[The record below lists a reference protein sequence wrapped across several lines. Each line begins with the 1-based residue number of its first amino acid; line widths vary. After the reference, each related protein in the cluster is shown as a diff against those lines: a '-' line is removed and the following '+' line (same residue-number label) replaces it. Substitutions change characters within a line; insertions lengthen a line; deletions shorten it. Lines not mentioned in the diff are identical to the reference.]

1 MEENFASD
9 LNDLNIDISDITSDV
24 TPEFLKEHKIDE
36 MISSFAEMGELYSVL
51 LDTNGRMLL
60 TPTGPTAYLGE
71 FHEIISN
78 PKYHAKYM
86 DNLKC
91 LNDTKKPMYEEIDD
105 GNPHSRLST
114 APIFVNGS
122 LVATW
127 VMYSRTEQQTM
138 RLFKAHDRQR
148 VFAEALSELITRLTI
163 NSRITDNDKQVQSEL
178 EFEHE
183 AKLIIEEIL
192 DVLSKGDKK
201 NIYELY
207 ERVGRLLDVDYIVY
221 YEFDFDHPGKMNL
234 KDYWAKIG
242 KGDEAEQGFVWDH
255 DHYSPDVQDLI
266 KQDCFIL
273 DSKSMTNRMR
283 VEVFGNKTRAIMVFP
298 VFIGKTYT
306 GRLIFIE
313 SSKERVWTD
322 EEISFARDVT
332 DFISR
337 NLTIEKRMGVAVMN
351 RKTFKAML
359 EAMPV
364 MAMIRSVKTGK
375 ILFANSAMRER
386 LGEEIVGQDS
396 YQILPK
402 ASTTFKDLEKMTE
415 HKHRPVTFTRYIE
428 KLGGIYNIIESSL
441 DKYKDERCKVVLFY
455 PE

>member
-1 MEENFASD
+1 MEETLAS
-9 LNDLNIDISDITSDV
+9 DLNIDISDITSDV
-24 TPEFLKEHKIDE
+24 TPEFLKEHRIDE

-51 LDTNGRMLL
+51 LDMKGRMLL
-60 TPTGPTAYLGE
+60 PPTGPTAFLGE

-91 LNDTKKPMYEEIDD
+91 LMDTKKPMYEEIDD

-114 APIFVNGS
+114 APIFVNGT

-148 VFAEALSELITRLTI
+148 IFAEALSELITRLTI
-163 NSRITDNDKQVQSEL
+163 DSRITDNEKQVQNEL
-178 EFEHE
+178 EFERE
-183 AKLIIEEIL
+183 AKLIIEDIFE
-192 DVLSKGDKK
+192 VLSKGNKK
-201 NIYELY
+201 NISELY

-221 YEFDFDHPGKMNL
+221 YAVDQDAPGGMSL
-234 KDYWAKIG
+234 VDYWAKEG
-242 KGDEAEQGFVWDH
+242 KGEKALEAFSWDS
-255 DHYSPDVQDLI
+255 DHYSYEIQELI
-266 KQDCFIL
+266 KQDGLIL
-273 DSKSMTNRMR
+273 DSRTMTNQMR
-283 VEVFGNKTRAIMVFP
+283 VEVFKNKTRAIMVFP
-298 VFIGKTYT
+298 IFIGKSYN

-313 SSKERVWTD
+313 GSKERTWTD

-332 DFISR
+332 NFISR
-337 NLTIEKRMGVAVMN
+337 DLAIEKRMGVAVIN

-359 EAMPV
+359 EAMPI

-375 ILFANSAMRER
+375 ILFANSVMKEK
-386 LGEEIVGQDS
+386 LGQDLVGSDS
-396 YQILPK
+396 YRILPK
-402 ASTTFKDLEKMTE
+402 PAATFSDLEKMTE
-415 HKHRPVTFTRYIE
+415 HKHRPVTYKRYIE
-428 KLGGIYNIIESSL
+428 SLGGIYNIIESSL